1 MLRRD
6 RERKSALRPDL
17 EAQRNRLAHI
27 LQRIL
32 SRYPLADASRNG
44 RTLSHPHSVF
54 IDRQRRQEFHR
65 ATIQGTAQKLQRSL
79 WLKSLPILRALP
91 YLAAREHS
99 RIFMEEPLNE
109 LVTTM
114 LPVKIYAVIGLFLL
128 WGAIGW
134 IALHRRQVRRELVTD
149 RAIPAPA
156 PRALLYVVLTAV
168 ALALSAL
175 LLFLAFT

>member
-1 MLRRD
+1 
-6 RERKSALRPDL
+6 
-17 EAQRNRLAHI
+17 
-27 LQRIL
+27 
-32 SRYPLADASRNG
+32 
-44 RTLSHPHSVF
+44 
-54 IDRQRRQEFHR
+54 
-65 ATIQGTAQKLQRSL
+65 
-79 WLKSLPILRALP
+79 
-91 YLAAREHS
+91 
-99 RIFMEEPLNE
+99 
-109 LVTTM
+109 M